1 MNAVQIPVDEKW
13 MAAVGAS
20 QKDLERDFRGILATR
35 LFELR
40 RVTLAQAAAM
50 ADLNVWEFLEH
61 LASQEISVINLT
73 PEELAEDFH

>member
-1 MNAVQIPVDEKW
+1 VR
-13 MAAVGAS
+13 
-20 QKDLERDFRGILATR
+20 ERGTLCTVRGILAAR

-61 LASQEISVINLT
+61 LSREGKSVINLT
-73 PEELAEDFH
+73 PEELVEDDG